1 MQQRLIFNN
10 LPFDPLKQ
18 NHFNRNF
25 RVKKTDR
32 VSESISNL
40 GTISL
45 RVRAHCNGNEN
56 VA

>member
-25 RVKKTDR
+25 RVKKQIEFQNQFQT
-32 VSESISNL
+32 L
-40 GTISL
+40 
-45 RVRAHCNGNEN
+45 AP
-56 VA
+56 